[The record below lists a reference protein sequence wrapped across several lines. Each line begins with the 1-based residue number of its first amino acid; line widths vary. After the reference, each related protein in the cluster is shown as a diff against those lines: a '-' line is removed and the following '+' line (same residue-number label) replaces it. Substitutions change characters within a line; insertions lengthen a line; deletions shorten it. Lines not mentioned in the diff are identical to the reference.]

1 MDSVILVLQFKYD
14 SYVLKN
20 ILTSVIAY
28 EFVHFAMYTFSITF
42 TAYMH
47 AISRSQVCIY
57 VYKITQYDDWL
68 KFIY

>member
-47 AISRSQVCIY
+47 AISRA
-57 VYKITQYDDWL
+57 
-68 KFIY
+68 